1 MGLGW
6 SSGEVPMSL
15 LEQQPRRSFGVD
27 DQPICPQCG
36 NSMHLSR
43 RDPHPEHGAYYE
55 RQTFSCY
62 ACKYESQRSAD
73 TSGKP
78 YN

>member
-1 MGLGW
+1 MGTAR
-6 SSGEVPMSL
+6 SAENPMSS

-27 DQPICPQCG
+27 DQPSCPQCG
-36 NSMHLSR
+36 DSMHLSS

-55 RQTFSCY
+55 RQTFVCY
-62 ACKYESQRSAD
+62 VCRYESLRSAD
-73 TSGKP
+73 ASGNP